1 MFLKKK
7 KHLFKPYIRL
17 LNKKQKNNLLM
28 DFYVKSICFFFKKAC
43 FFNFNDFRTYF
54 ISFNKKKEVKIDRIA
69 EFYKSYNKAFKN
81 YL

>member
-1 MFLKKK
+1 
-7 KHLFKPYIRL
+7 
-17 LNKKQKNNLLM
+17 M
-28 DFYVKSICFFFKKAC
+28 DFYVKSIGFFFKKAC

-69 EFYKSYNKAFKN
+69 EFYKAYNKAFKN